1 MGIKHRLK
9 QLENLEK
16 ADKRKKV
23 RQRKN
28 LKNKLKNLPKNEK
41 VTEQIQDLADTSKE
55 NKFDAPK
62 VSSNP
67 QNSDLEEELYS
78 AFVEPT
84 TASDEDLDLNLD
96 ILKKSSSGRSTVAYN
111 LPYLQ
116 NLMKKDDISYLEE
129 FKKQYFRFESLYELF
144 LLDPTQQNYNNNFV
158 ELVQFLAN
166 VSSCQAYKDT
176 LVPDDIHSNLP
187 PSEGSFSGRIIH
199 LLNSFGVDLN
209 PDIRLALARVLITMR
224 NKGSLAPLELH
235 KLCFK
240 LFNIQDKNLRE
251 ILYAFIINDIKSI
264 NNKSKDNKLNKSLQ
278 NYLYSI
284 IHENDNKICCKL
296 AVDACVELYKRHIWR
311 DAKTV
316 NVLSSAC
323 FSKFAAIVKASLTF
337 FIEAGANKKAEDYDS
352 DHESG
357 DNWDDSDEE
366 ENELNGPTAE
376 QYVMKQIGASSK
388 NTKKIAKKKRKAA
401 DLLEKLRKKAKIH
414 AKSGSQRW
422 QFRGFTF
429 NL

>member
-209 PDIRLALARVLITMR
+209 PDIRLALARVLITIGFGEVDFLNFSAFR
-224 NKGSLAPLELH
+224 FSQFFFDFLLG
-235 KLCFK
+235 
-240 LFNIQDKNLRE
+240 KN
-251 ILYAFIINDIKSI
+251 FISEKNE
-264 NNKSKDNKLNKSLQ
+264 NLN
-278 NYLYSI
+278 
-284 IHENDNKICCKL
+284 
-296 AVDACVELYKRHIWR
+296 
-311 DAKTV
+311 
-316 NVLSSAC
+316 
-323 FSKFAAIVKASLTF
+323 
-337 FIEAGANKKAEDYDS
+337 
-352 DHESG
+352 
-357 DNWDDSDEE
+357 
-366 ENELNGPTAE
+366 
-376 QYVMKQIGASSK
+376 
-388 NTKKIAKKKRKAA
+388 
-401 DLLEKLRKKAKIH
+401 
-414 AKSGSQRW
+414 
-422 QFRGFTF
+422 
-429 NL
+429 